1 MASKYDGLARI
12 IIQNIGGKSN
22 VISVTHCVTR
32 LRFKLQDESK
42 ANTDILKATDGVAA
56 VIQSGGQYQIVIGN
70 QVAAVYDA
78 VCQVGHFSGEKALA
92 EQPADKKL
100 SPGAALIDLISG
112 TFLPVLGVLSGV
124 GIIRGLLAVASF
136 FGLLSATDGTYVIL
150 NAVGTS
156 FFYFLP
162 IILGMTAA
170 EKMGGNKFI
179 GISIGCSMCYP
190 AIVNL
195 SGMEALGTAFEGTIF
210 ATPYYTTFLKIP
222 VLLPSGGYTS
232 TVVPIIVAVFFA
244 VKMEKLLQKII
255 PDVVKMFFVPLF
267 TLIIIV
273 PVTFLVIGPITG
285 ILCALITQLFNMVFG
300 VSGLLAGAILG
311 GMFQV
316 FVIFGLHWGLT
327 PLALTSMAAVGYDN
341 IIPTAMPAAFVQT
354 ATVLAVYLKSKDEKL
369 KKVALPAV
377 ISGLFGITETA
388 IYGVTLPKKKP
399 FVISCLAS
407 AVSGAIM
414 GALGVK
420 RYSMGGLGIFAL
432 ATYLNPET
440 QSFYD
445 VGWSIVAILV
455 GMVVSFAIT
464 FITYKDEPVAEKAA
478 VEE

>member
-1 MASKYDGLARI
+1 
-12 IIQNIGGKSN
+12 
-22 VISVTHCVTR
+22 
-32 LRFKLQDESK
+32 
-42 ANTDILKATDGVAA
+42 
-56 VIQSGGQYQIVIGN
+56 
-70 QVAAVYDA
+70 
-78 VCQVGHFSGEKALA
+78 
-92 EQPADKKL
+92 
-100 SPGAALIDLISG
+100 
-112 TFLPVLGVLSGV
+112 
-124 GIIRGLLAVASF
+124 
-136 FGLLSATDGTYVIL
+136 
-150 NAVGTS
+150 
-156 FFYFLP
+156 
-162 IILGMTAA
+162 
-170 EKMGGNKFI
+170 
-179 GISIGCSMCYP
+179 
-190 AIVNL
+190 
-195 SGMEALGTAFEGTIF
+195 
-210 ATPYYTTFLKIP
+210 
-222 VLLPSGGYTS
+222 
-232 TVVPIIVAVFFA
+232 
-244 VKMEKLLQKII
+244 
-255 PDVVKMFFVPLF
+255 
-267 TLIIIV
+267 
-273 PVTFLVIGPITG
+273 
-285 ILCALITQLFNMVFG
+285 
-300 VSGLLAGAILG
+300 
-311 GMFQV
+311 
-316 FVIFGLHWGLT
+316 
-327 PLALTSMAAVGYDN
+327 MAAVGYDN